1 MEESRVSGL
10 YQGNRDME
18 NLNVKS
24 CNAHLA
30 EELEGQMALIKGAL
44 EAVQEGELKKAK
56 LFLKSANRGNDRTVE
71 FLQSMIEA
79 A

>member
-1 MEESRVSGL
+1 MT
-10 YQGNRDME
+10 
-18 NLNVKS
+18 NLNVEA

-30 EELEGQMALIKGAL
+30 EELEGQINLIKGAL

-56 LFLKSANRGNDRTVE
+56 LFLKSASRGSDRTVE
-71 FLQSMIEA
+71 FLNDMIGARA